1 MLKKSLF
8 IDQTRAGYL
17 VFFWGNTMHNE
28 IKPNVSVHW
37 THRDT
42 VIYKVII
49 LLSPIV
55 IFLLRPAGGKET
67 GTCPLTVVHVAHRP

>member
-1 MLKKSLF
+1 
-8 IDQTRAGYL
+8 
-17 VFFWGNTMHNE
+17 MHNE

-49 LLSPIV
+49 PLSPIV
-55 IFLLRPAGGKET
+55 ISLLRPAGGKET
-67 GTCPLTVVHVAHRP
+67 GTCPLTVVHVAHRSGNVHTSCQTKLYPIFFVLP